1 MKDIAIIEYIPTFD
15 FPYRVVI
22 LFPYELN
29 KEDIFQTNLSH
40 VIENLK
46 ELTKEYKML
55 EANERV
61 LACLKFDS
69 QKEKQMRL
77 IENNRTAI
85 SDIKNKMNCGIA
97 PYYWVVF
104 KDFDRYDPDFKR
116 YIKADYLLALE
127 SWGYGKD
134 VDYVMEGVRNV

>member
-1 MKDIAIIEYIPTFD
+1 MIHIKDIAMMEYIPTYD
-15 FPYRVVI
+15 FPYRVVT
-22 LFPYELN
+22 LFPYELY
-29 KEDIFQTNLSH
+29 KEEIFQINLSH

-46 ELTKEYKML
+46 ELIKEYDQL

-77 IENNRTAI
+77 IENNRIAI

-97 PYYWVVF
+97 PYYWVML
-104 KDFDRYDPDFKR
+104 KDFDSYYPDLKMN
-116 YIKADYLLALE
+116 IKADYLLVLE
-127 SWGYGKD
+127 S
-134 VDYVMEGVRNV
+134 

>member
-1 MKDIAIIEYIPTFD
+1 MVIHIKDIAMMEYIPTYD
-15 FPYRVVI
+15 FPYRVVT
-22 LFPYELN
+22 LFPYELY
-29 KEDIFQTNLSH
+29 KEEIFQINLSH

-46 ELTKEYKML
+46 ELIKEYDQL

-77 IENNRTAI
+77 IENNRIAI

-97 PYYWVVF
+97 PYYWVML
-104 KDFDRYDPDFKR
+104 KDFDSYYPDLKMN
-116 YIKADYLLALE
+116 IKADYLLVLE
-127 SWGYGKD
+127 S
-134 VDYVMEGVRNV
+134 